1 MDHQSRTMDK
11 GLMTK
16 DNTMPTVTIEEAQSR
31 LSELIHSLLHGEE
44 LVITENDYP
53 IAKLTRSS
61 RTSWPCQPGSAKDK
75 SYWMAE
81 DFDAPLEDFKEY
93 ME

>member
-1 MDHQSRTMDK
+1 
-11 GLMTK
+11 
-16 DNTMPTVTIEEAQSR
+16 
-31 LSELIHSLLHGEE
+31 LLHGEE
-44 LVITENDYP
+44 LVITKHRP
-53 IAKLTRSS
+53 FKLTRSP

-75 SYWMAE
+75 KYWMAE